1 MKSVGFG
8 RRFLYAKKEARA
20 MEKKPIETNEV
31 YENQDV
37 GDEEALCDAV
47 FVRDGKGRM
56 IRMEVDDDA

>member
-1 MKSVGFG
+1 
-8 RRFLYAKKEARA
+8 

-37 GDEEALCDAV
+37 GDEEVLCDAV

>member
-1 MKSVGFG
+1 
-8 RRFLYAKKEARA
+8 

-37 GDEEALCDAV
+37 GDEETQCDAV
-47 FVRDGKGRM
+47 FVRDGKGRL